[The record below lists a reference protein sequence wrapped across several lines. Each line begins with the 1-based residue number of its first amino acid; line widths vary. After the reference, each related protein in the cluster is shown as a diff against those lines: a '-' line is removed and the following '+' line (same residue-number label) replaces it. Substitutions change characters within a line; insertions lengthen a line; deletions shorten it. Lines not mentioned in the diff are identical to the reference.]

1 MQQRW
6 IIVTL
11 LCLILFF
18 FQLGSLPLLDP
29 DEPVYA
35 QTAKEMLAAGD
46 WLSPRIFGE
55 VWFDKPPMY
64 YWLVAGVTMLL
75 GPTEWA
81 ARLPA
86 AAMALGTVWLVY
98 AFMKNRFG
106 SASAAASAV
115 VLATSLEFFYL
126 AKGAVTDS
134 TLTFF
139 LTACLL
145 AYWEKRIMLAYVLAA
160 LATLTKGPVGLL
172 FPGAILLLELLSR
185 GDWRGF
191 IKLQLPKGLL
201 VYAAVAL
208 PWYIAMYAVHSQVF
222 VDTFLG
228 MHNVTRFT
236 SAEHDVSNTWTY
248 FVPVLILVYI
258 VFHDKNLLQFHLFY
272 ILLILI

>member
-1 MQQRW
+1 
-6 IIVTL
+6 
-11 LCLILFF
+11 
-18 FQLGSLPLLDP
+18 
-29 DEPVYA
+29 
-35 QTAKEMLAAGD
+35 
-46 WLSPRIFGE
+46 
-55 VWFDKPPMY
+55 
-64 YWLVAGVTMLL
+64 
-75 GPTEWA
+75 
-81 ARLPA
+81 
-86 AAMALGTVWLVY
+86 MALGTVWLVY

-208 PWYIAMYAVHSQVF
+208 PWYIAMYAVHGQVF

-236 SAEHDVSNTWTY
+236 SAEHDVSNVWTY
-248 FVPVLILVYI
+248 FVPVLILGFFPWVT
-258 VFHDKNLLQFHLFY
+258 LLPQTVWLAWKEAQYERRTLRFLLLWAAFIFIFFTIAKTKLVSY
-272 ILLILI
+272 ILPMFPPLAMLVGWRLSRLWVQPVKQRAWAIAFGALHGLLGA